1 MSAVPTRAR
10 LFAETRR
17 FYQVGRGLYRPRAS
31 LSWGR
36 KAGSADR
43 PFRLAAGTFAPC
55 PLRPGVIGSPSMP
68 AVLPASGAAPRAVK
82 VRPRTGRYPITECYH
97 SPGIILASGVI
108 RAPATTENYVVDT
121 CRTSCPSPCLPA
133 PAPIGSP
140 PALARR
146 VLCARVLS
154 ARRVC
159 LLCSPRPA
167 RSRAR

>member
-1 MSAVPTRAR
+1 MPTRAR

-55 PLRPGVIGSPSMP
+55 PLRPGVIGSPGINGSPGVIGSPSMP

-108 RAPATTENYVVDT
+108 RAPATTENYVADT
-121 CRTSCPSPCLPA
+121 CRTPRVSLSWGRKA
-133 PAPIGSP
+133 GSADP
-140 PALARR
+140 P
-146 VLCARVLS
+146 LS
-154 ARRVC
+154 ARR
-159 LLCSPRPA
+159 
-167 RSRAR
+167 RATR